1 MGLRLHYRSGPKS
14 EGIPFVLI
22 PGLVISSLYWIPLAE
37 CLSQYAPVLALD
49 LPGFGRSA
57 GPRRSLSMAQHAGII
72 LQWLEVLGVE
82 SCHLVGNSM
91 GCQIAARLAARQPRR
106 VETLTLIGPT
116 IDPRYRWLPVQVVK
130 LISDAFQEPPRL
142 WLNWM
147 FDFLRAGPMRPFG
160 TTRRMFRDRIEKQL
174 PWIMTPT
181 LVIRGEHDTTVPDRW
196 ARAVVS
202 SLALGEYMVVPRVA
216 HCAHYTRPEWVA
228 TRMLSWTSQAMR

>member
-1 MGLRLHYRSGPKS
+1 MMGMTLDVPDTVSDQRTMRTRAKA
-14 EGIPFVLI
+14 PFTMRTRI
-22 PGLVISSLYWIPLAE
+22 HRALVP
-37 CLSQYAPVLALD
+37 
-49 LPGFGRSA
+49 
-57 GPRRSLSMAQHAGII
+57 
-72 LQWLEVLGVE
+72 
-82 SCHLVGNSM
+82 
-91 GCQIAARLAARQPRR
+91 
-106 VETLTLIGPT
+106 
-116 IDPRYRWLPVQVVK
+116 